1 MDITQEILSDITV
14 YNKYAK
20 YLPELQRRETWN
32 EIVTR
37 NKEMHQ
43 KKFPQLSKEIE
54 EAYKLVQDCA
64 MQIWENKTTKTFEEL
79 LLESS
84 SIQGKLNS
92 AEISAIFNISYH
104 TKHID
109 HIFKMVFSA

>member
-1 MDITQEILSDITV
+1 VQNLIIYEENAITNMNKLKGLIYSQRVMLTLIEKAKIT
-14 YNKYAK
+14 
-20 YLPELQRRETWN
+20 R
-32 EIVTR
+32 
-37 NKEMHQ
+37 
-43 KKFPQLSKEIE
+43 E

-84 SIQGKLNS
+84 SINGKLNS
-92 AEISAIFNISYH
+92 AEISAIFDISYH

-109 HIFKMVFSA
+109 HIFKMVFSV

>member
-20 YLPELQRRETWN
+20 YLPELERRETWN

-43 KKFPQLSKEIE
+43 KKFPQLSEEIE
-54 EAYKLVQDCA
+54 NAYNYQ
-64 MQIWENKTTKTFEEL
+64 
-79 LLESS
+79 
-84 SIQGKLNS
+84 
-92 AEISAIFNISYH
+92 
-104 TKHID
+104 
-109 HIFKMVFSA
+109 IFKVFLEFQIL